1 MNTAQA
7 GTSEP
12 SLDRGSIRFLLNGGS
27 EGWMSNFHFP
37 PTEERPALEDP
48 QVQSQYE
55 NVAHSAYDAFPNYA
69 DVSFDDVFRWGGPF
83 MFAGGADPT
92 ATALTPRSL
101 PEYMLIDEA
110 AVLEPEQPWAIRLIE
125 DISQHI
131 PFNSPRR
138 IDLLSNLQFLFTTTR
153 IRKFIRLYFDKW
165 HYNARI
171 IYASSVDPIST
182 NPPLLA
188 TVALMGALYSPEAL
202 ETFAAKALLDY
213 AELYCFATKTFAPE
227 AEISND
233 FADGP
238 GQQDVD
244 DHDSAVQDLKAC
256 FLVFVMQHWTGTKVA
271 RHRAMEHRYTEIIKV
286 YQKGAA
292 NIDSINNS
300 IPGSAKIK
308 TSEMSS
314 TPRRQNF

>member
-1 MNTAQA
+1 MDTAQA
-7 GTSEP
+7 GTLEP

-37 PTEERPALEDP
+37 PTEDRDALQDP
-48 QVQSQYE
+48 QAHSHFE
-55 NVAHSAYDAFPNYA
+55 NVAQSAYDAFPNYA
-69 DVSFDDVFRWGGPF
+69 DMSFDDVVFDQVASNVFRWAGPF
-83 MFAGGADPT
+83 MFTGAADAT
-92 ATALTPRSL
+92 ATATAPRSL
-101 PEYMLIDEA
+101 PEYMAIDDA
-110 AVLEPEQPWAIRLIE
+110 AILEPEQPWAIRLIE

-131 PFNSPRR
+131 PYNSPRR
-138 IDLLSNLQFLFTTTR
+138 IDLLSNLQFLFTTTK

-165 HYNARI
+165 HYNARV

-188 TVALMGALYSPEAL
+188 AVALMGALYSPEAL

-213 AELYCFATKTFAPE
+213 AELYCFATKTFSPE

-233 FADGP
+233 SADGS

-256 FLVFVMQHWTGTKVA
+256 WLVFVMQHWTGTKMA
-271 RHRAMEHRYTEIIKV
+271 RLRAMEHRYTEVIKV
-286 YQKGAA
+286 HRNGAA
-292 NIDSINNS
+292 DIDSTNN
-300 IPGSAKIK
+300 P
-308 TSEMSS
+308 
-314 TPRRQNF
+314 PR